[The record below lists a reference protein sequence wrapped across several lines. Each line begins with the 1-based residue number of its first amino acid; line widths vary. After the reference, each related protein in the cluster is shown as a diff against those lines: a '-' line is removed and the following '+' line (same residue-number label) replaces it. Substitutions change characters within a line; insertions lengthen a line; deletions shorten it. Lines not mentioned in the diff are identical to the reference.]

1 MPTTRT
7 IITAYIA
14 NGVPIH
20 TKKLSNMLK
29 HQNIYFTGKVLNV
42 KELASDNAKSFRFSK
57 QEREQLDLEG
67 LPIRL
72 EHEDNLEVGS
82 IKTSW
87 NKNGEHWVFGS
98 INKNNIPAT
107 FAKHALMKS
116 GPNQTNKPYYTGL
129 SLQHVHREYPDGTSE
144 KKGIEVS
151 LCTDPRRPNCNIVWT
166 SAPQTQTNNNTYKL
180 VTQLASSNTIDKT
193 INMQTEQEPQTQTQ
207 ETPTT
212 TETPTAPP
220 AGAEL
225 SEKVYDELA
234 KLMDNEKKQQDKI
247 KQLEEQLAQHNETLE
262 KEKKKKQEEDAAKG
276 RALMNTFLE
285 HVKELVGDQDGLQ
298 QQVEPLIAANPE
310 GMGRVMEIV
319 SKASKKYAENNL
331 ALQQAKASLKDKELE
346 LKFQQ
351 LIQSKL
357 GANPIAQPQEI
368 TQAASTKKRPAAQTT
383 TVNKVAQQ
391 ASATKTTSNPYA
403 PRVHNRNNTR
413 RRPQQRKVGGM
424 NDNLL
429 KAYNAAKGDGLQAM
443 AKLHRSL
450 AERPR
455 YY

>member
-20 TKKLSNMLK
+20 TNKPANMLK

-57 QEREQLDLEG
+57 QEREQLNLKG

-72 EHEDNLEVGS
+72 EHEDNLEVGN

-107 FAKHALMKS
+107 FAKHALMQS
-116 GPNQTNKPYYTGL
+116 GQTDKPYYTGL
-129 SLQHVHREYPDGTSE
+129 SLQHVHREYPDGTTE

-166 SAPQTQTNNNTYKL
+166 SAQNKQTNNNTYKL
-180 VTQLASSNTIDKT
+180 VTQLASSNSIDKT
-193 INMQTEQEPQTQTQ
+193 NNMTTETTEKTETQ

-212 TETPTAPP
+212 TEAPP

-234 KLMDNEKKQQDKI
+234 KLMDSEKKQQDRI
-247 KQLEEQLAQHNETLE
+247 VELEKQLENHNKVLE
-262 KEKKKKQEEDAAKG
+262 SEKQKKQQEDAAKG
-276 RALMNTFLE
+276 RALMSTFLE

-319 SKASKKYAENNL
+319 SKASRKYAENNL

-346 LKFQQ
+346 LKFQK

-357 GANPIAQPQEI
+357 GIATTPAPTHEI
-368 TQAASTKKRPAAQTT
+368 TQVASSKKRPADP
-383 TVNKVAQQ
+383 VNQVAQKVVQ
-391 ASATKTTSNPYA
+391 EVNPYA
-403 PRVHNRNNTR
+403 LTR
-413 RRPQQRKVGGM
+413 RNARRQQQRKVGGM
-424 NDNLL
+424 NNNLL
-429 KAYNAAKGDGLQAM
+429 QAYNAARGDGLQAM

-450 AERPR
+450 SERPR

>member
-1 MPTTRT
+1 
-7 IITAYIA
+7 
-14 NGVPIH
+14 
-20 TKKLSNMLK
+20 
-29 HQNIYFTGKVLNV
+29 
-42 KELASDNAKSFRFSK
+42 
-57 QEREQLDLEG
+57 
-67 LPIRL
+67 
-72 EHEDNLEVGS
+72 
-82 IKTSW
+82 
-87 NKNGEHWVFGS
+87 
-98 INKNNIPAT
+98 
-107 FAKHALMKS
+107 
-116 GPNQTNKPYYTGL
+116 
-129 SLQHVHREYPDGTSE
+129 
-144 KKGIEVS
+144 
-151 LCTDPRRPNCNIVWT
+151 
-166 SAPQTQTNNNTYKL
+166 
-180 VTQLASSNTIDKT
+180 
-193 INMQTEQEPQTQTQ
+193 
-207 ETPTT
+207 
-212 TETPTAPP
+212 
-220 AGAEL
+220 
-225 SEKVYDELA
+225 
-234 KLMDNEKKQQDKI
+234 MDNEKKQQDKI

-391 ASATKTTSNPYA
+391 ASATKTTPNPYA